1 MYFLDCGSIPSE
13 ITNTI
18 GSIYNILLVA
28 IPVVIVIFGLM
39 DFLKAVM
46 GKKEDEMKQST
57 NAFIKRVI
65 TGVIAFFVLALV
77 KFGLNL
83 LQTNNTS
90 SAISCINS
98 IFGNK

>member
-1 MYFLDCGSIPSE
+1 MYFLNCGSIPKE
-13 ITNTI
+13 ITDTI

-77 KFGLNL
+77 KFGLGL

-98 IFGNK
+98 IFGN